1 MTRPIAEM
9 RRGFF
14 PLRKMEQRELCFL
27 SGSLIHADGWDFQPA
42 DRERMDYIGVQ
53 RISKRCAFFDERA
66 AQLAFHLDVV
76 ALLHAAREAAEVWAG
91 AEDGVPR
98 SLRYPFARSLV
109 PDAGLD
115 RERKHR
121 VGVRLDMVRGGN
133 FGVLGQEASQNY
145 VIF

>member
-1 MTRPIAEM
+1 M
-9 RRGFF
+9 RRGFS
-14 PLRKMEQRELCFL
+14 PLRKIEQRELCVL
-27 SGSLIHADGWDFQPA
+27 SVSLIHADGWNLQPA
-42 DRERMDYIGVQ
+42 DRERMDHVGMQ
-53 RISKRCAFFDERA
+53 GISERRTLFYERA
-66 AQLAFHLDVV
+66 AQLAFYLDVV
-76 ALLHAAREAAEVWAG
+76 ALLHAAREAAEVWAR
-91 AEDGVPR
+91 ADDGVPR